1 MKKAELLKLIIF
13 VYLSTFDFNITFDV
27 KRKNK
32 VLKIVRDK
40 IVIFKSEAVIHLRSI
55 HPSLKDSTY
64 GYFRTCYICPIDFKL
79 DMVITVI
86 IKSNLESVATRN
98 H

>member
-40 IVIFKSEAVIHLRSI
+40 IVIFKSEAVIHLRS
-55 HPSLKDSTY
+55 
-64 GYFRTCYICPIDFKL
+64 DFGG
-79 DMVITVI
+79 
-86 IKSNLESVATRN
+86 
-98 H
+98 